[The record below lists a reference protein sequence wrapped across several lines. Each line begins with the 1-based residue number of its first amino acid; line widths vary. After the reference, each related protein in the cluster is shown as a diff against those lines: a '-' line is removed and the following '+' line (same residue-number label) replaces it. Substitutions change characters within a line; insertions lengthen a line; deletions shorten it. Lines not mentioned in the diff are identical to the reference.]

1 MAIEQLGYSVFFIAL
16 SSAIA
21 AVARRL
27 NDKLSK
33 EGLVRE
39 LICEA
44 IAAGEL
50 CACCFELIIVADNFG
65 VATYAVFLF
74 TLTIW
79 WGLQWGNATA
89 CPYTYMEQIVQGEV
103 NFREAA
109 LKIWAQLMGGCCV
122 YRYVQLY
129 WWLELAETHEGRAF
143 EECSADLKVNLY
155 LGAFIE
161 GLATLCC
168 RLASKV
174 ISEKDAKFGSFLD
187 SFIGT
192 SLVVLAF
199 NYSGG
204 YFNPVLATAL
214 KWGCAGNSALEHIIV
229 YWIGSCVGAVLSVP
243 LFKTATFRN
252 LFLAE
257 KVKGE

>member
-1 MAIEQLGYSVFFIAL
+1 MAIEQLGFSVFFIAL
-16 SSAIA
+16 SCFLAST
-21 AVARRL
+21 ARRL

-33 EGLVRE
+33 DGLVKE
-39 LICEA
+39 LIFEA
-44 IAAGEL
+44 IAAAEL
-50 CACCFELIIVADNFG
+50 CGCCFELIIVADNFG

-79 WGLQWGNATA
+79 WGRQWGNATA

-129 WWLELAETHEGRAF
+129 WWFEFAETHEGRAF
-143 EECSADLKVNLY
+143 EECAADLKVNLY

-161 GLATLCC
+161 GLATLAC

-174 ISEKDAKFGSFLD
+174 ISEKDAKFGAFID

-204 YFNPVLATAL
+204 YFNPVLATSL

-243 LFKTATFRN
+243 LFKTEKFRSM
-252 LFLAE
+252 FLAD
-257 KVKGE
+257 KVKSE